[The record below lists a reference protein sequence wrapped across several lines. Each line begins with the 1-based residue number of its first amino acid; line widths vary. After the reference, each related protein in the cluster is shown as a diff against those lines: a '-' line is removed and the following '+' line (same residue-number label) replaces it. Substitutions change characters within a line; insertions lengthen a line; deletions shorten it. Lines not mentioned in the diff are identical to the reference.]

1 MQTETNNLESVSKN
15 ILVVN
20 DSEDA
25 AYQSQVLPR
34 ENGYSEHLVKQLES
48 KTILLEKEIARHK
61 QTEEKLR
68 KTLNGT
74 IQALGLVLERRD
86 PFTAGH
92 ERRVSDLAG
101 VIATEMGL
109 PKDQVEGVI
118 MAGSVHDIG
127 KISVPVEIL
136 CNPGR
141 LRHAEFAMIK
151 EHCQTGYDI
160 LKGIEF
166 PWPIAEIVLQHHE
179 RINGS
184 GYPRG
189 ILSGDILI
197 EAKIMCIADTVEDM
211 SSHRLYRPALGI
223 ENALDEIVKNK
234 GILYSPEVVDT
245 CVRIFREKMFEF
257 KNVD

>member
-1 MQTETNNLESVSKN
+1 MRKVNNLESASKN
-15 ILVVN
+15 ILVVD
-20 DSEDA
+20 DSEEEV
-25 AYQSQVLPR
+25 YQLQVLSGD
-34 ENGYSEHLVKQLES
+34 NGYNERIVKQLES
-48 KTILLEKEIARHK
+48 KTVLLEKEIARRK

-101 VIATEMGL
+101 VIAAEMGL
-109 PKDQVEGVI
+109 PENQVEGVR

-127 KISVPVEIL
+127 KISVPIEIL
-136 CNPGR
+136 CNPRR

-179 RINGS
+179 KINGS

-197 EAKIMCIADTVEDM
+197 EARIICVADTVEDM
-211 SSHRLYRPALGI
+211 SSHRLYHPALGI

-234 GILYSPEVVDT
+234 GILYCPDVVDS
-245 CVRIFREKMFEF
+245 CVRLFKEKMFEF
-257 KNVD
+257 KKVD